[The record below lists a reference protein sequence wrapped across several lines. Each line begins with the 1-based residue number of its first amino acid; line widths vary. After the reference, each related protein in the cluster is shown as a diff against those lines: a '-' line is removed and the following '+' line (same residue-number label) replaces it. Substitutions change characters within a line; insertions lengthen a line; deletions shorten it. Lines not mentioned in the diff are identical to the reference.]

1 VKPSPVIL
9 YDAAIYCTLDFARA
23 CLNLYLPQDFSMRA
37 VKYCLYREEPYFVA
51 QGLSVDVSSFGKT
64 REEAAANFREAVEL
78 YFEGEPNPDYIDISE
93 ITVGEELIGA
103 WTSQLS

>member
-1 VKPSPVIL
+1 
-9 YDAAIYCTLDFARA
+9 
-23 CLNLYLPQDFSMRA
+23 MRA

-64 REEAAANFREAVEL
+64 REEAVANFREAVEL
-78 YFEGEPNPDYIDISE
+78 YFDGEPNPDYIDISE